1 MDSLLI
7 EAHSENGAS
16 EGDIFENASVASENE
31 DAASENADV
40 YGDDNAASKNDNA
53 ASKNDNAASK
63 NDNAASKNEDADDAD
78 VYGNDNADVYGND
91 NADVYGN
98 DNADVYGNDNAASE
112 NKIISKKL
120 HTKKSPSYVSVDPI
134 IVKKCEMISKSKITR
149 FLQEEYNIDSVDI
162 FSVNVVVPRIIFNNL
177 KNSHLGISIMNSI
190 RRVLTDE
197 LKHCHFTLDKIII
210 DENNTDLKDEYIS
223 KEYLA
228 LQLSNLPLI
237 YGAKQKIKSN
247 NFSLD
252 VTNTSTTK
260 MIICCNKLNQGSN
273 IILDPTGE
281 ICTLNPG
288 KRITF
293 SNLEIKDNYGYK
305 FGGATL
311 TSNARYRYLDIEIH
325 SLEEMNMPENR
336 LKPFA
341 HESCYAQSSLLAT
354 PLAFELVFNI
364 KSASNDYLNEANIIL
379 RDSANNII
387 ERLKKILIILSQY
400 VPGENNIHISES
412 PNSDNGRILYTIK
425 LLDETNTIGALIV
438 SLIYTYTAIYNLSD
452 ENELSILIYLPSE
465 IDGIKYILDSIKYG
479 VDLYKEIRDQFK

>member
-7 EAHSENGAS
+7 EAHSEDDSS
-16 EGDIFENASVASENE
+16 EVDVFENAEDTSIPIGIGDAVSENEDAVSENE
-31 DAASENADV
+31 DAAAISIGV
-40 YGDDNAASKNDNA
+40 GDAAFE
-53 ASKNDNAASK
+53 
-63 NDNAASKNEDADDAD
+63 NEDAVSENEDAAAISIGVGD
-78 VYGNDNADVYGND
+78 
-91 NADVYGN
+91 
-98 DNADVYGNDNAASE
+98 AASE

-120 HTKKSPSYVSVDPI
+120 HANKLHAKKSLSYVSIDPI
-134 IVKKCEMISKSKITR
+134 IVKKCEIISNSEPKITK

-260 MIICCNKLNQGSN
+260 MIVCCNKLNQGSN

-311 TSNARYRYLDIEIH
+311 TSNARYRYLDIEMH

-412 PNSDNGRILYTIK
+412 PNSDNNRILYTIK

-452 ENELSILIYLPSE
+452 ENELSILIYLPTE

>member
-1 MDSLLI
+1 MMDSLLI
-7 EAHSENGAS
+7 EAHSEDDAS
-16 EGDIFENASVASENE
+16 EGDLFENAS
-31 DAASENADV
+31 AASENA
-40 YGDDNAASKNDNA
+40 S
-53 ASKNDNAASK
+53 
-63 NDNAASKNEDADDAD
+63 AASKNENAASENDAD
-78 VYGNDNADVYGND
+78 VYGNDASENDDAASENDADVYGND
-91 NADVYGN
+91 ASENEDATSENEDAD
-98 DNADVYGNDNAASE
+98 DADVYGNDNAASE

-260 MIICCNKLNQGSN
+260 MIVCCNKLNQGSN

-311 TSNARYRYLDIEIH
+311 TSNARYRYLDIEMH

-452 ENELSILIYLPSE
+452 ENELSILIYLPTE

-479 VDLYKEIRDQFK
+479 IDLYKEIRDQFK

>member
-7 EAHSENGAS
+7 EAHSEDDSS
-16 EGDIFENASVASENE
+16 EVDVFENADDTSIPIGVGDATSENE
-31 DAASENADV
+31 DATSE
-40 YGDDNAASKNDNA
+40 
-53 ASKNDNAASK
+53 
-63 NDNAASKNEDADDAD
+63 NEDATSENEDAVSENSD
-78 VYGNDNADVYGND
+78 TAAISIGVGD
-91 NADVYGN
+91 
-98 DNADVYGNDNAASE
+98 AASE

-120 HTKKSPSYVSVDPI
+120 HAKKSPSYVSIDPI
-134 IVKKCEMISKSKITR
+134 IVKKCETISNSDPKITK

-260 MIICCNKLNQGSN
+260 MIVCCNKLNQGSN

-311 TSNARYRYLDIEIH
+311 TSNARYRYLDIEMH

-452 ENELSILIYLPSE
+452 ENELSILIYLPTE